1 MAASLLQPGD
11 PPPFQAV
18 NPDGRAPL
26 LLVCDHASDA
36 VPRALNGLGVA
47 QREMQTHIAYDI
59 GAAAVA
65 RILAARFDAPLLLS
79 GYSRLVID
87 CNRAPGVATSIP
99 PVSDAVPIPAN
110 QTLDE
115 AARQARVAALFE
127 PYHAAIDAQLDA
139 FAARGAAPCFLAVHS
154 CTPVFAGFRRPWHFG
169 VLWNRDGRLAEPLI
183 AALARDGEVC
193 VGDNQPYSGRDGH
206 GYTLP
211 THAESRGL
219 PHATI
224 EVRQDLIGTTAGI
237 ERWAQ
242 RLGDGVA
249 AVLAPLTG
257 WRA

>member
-1 MAASLLQPGD
+1 MSLLQPGD

-36 VPRALNGLGVA
+36 VPHALAGLGVPV
-47 QREMQTHIAYDI
+47 REMQTHIAYDI

-65 RILAARFDAPLLLS
+65 RLLAQRFDAPLLLA

-87 CNRAPGVATSIP
+87 CNRLPGVPTSIP

-110 QTLDE
+110 QSLD
-115 AARQARVAALFE
+115 AAAHQARVDELFR
-127 PYHAAIDAQLDA
+127 PYHAAADAQLDA
-139 FAARGAAPCFLAVHS
+139 MAARGAKPCFLAVHS

-169 VLWNRDGRLAEPLI
+169 VLWNQDGRLAEPLI
-183 AALARDGEVC
+183 AELARDGEVC

-206 GYTLP
+206 GYSLP
-211 THAESRGL
+211 THAEARGL

-224 EVRQDLIGTTAGI
+224 EIRQDLIGTVAGV
-237 ERWAQ
+237 ERWAR
-242 RLGDGVA
+242 RLGDA
-249 AVLAPLTG
+249 LAIVLGRLTG
-257 WRA
+257 WRSA